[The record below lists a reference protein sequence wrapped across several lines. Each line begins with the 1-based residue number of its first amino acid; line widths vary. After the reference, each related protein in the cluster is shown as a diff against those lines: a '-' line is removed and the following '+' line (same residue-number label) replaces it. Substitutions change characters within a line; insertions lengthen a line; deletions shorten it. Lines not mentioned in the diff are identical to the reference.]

1 MLYFLVWEIYSADW
15 ILVKKGN
22 VFLRLEEG
30 QDIDSQVLLTE
41 MGIAEANNVSRRQC
55 VVTSIQ
61 PGGFLMYI
69 VRADRRRSFRCEPAT
84 AAKPRCMI

>member
-41 MGIAEANNVSRRQC
+41 MGIAEANNVSRSQC
-55 VVTSIQ
+55 VVTTIQ
-61 PGGFLMYI
+61 PIQKLE
-69 VRADRRRSFRCEPAT
+69 A
-84 AAKPRCMI
+84 

>member
-41 MGIAEANNVSRRQC
+41 MGIA
-55 VVTSIQ
+55 
-61 PGGFLMYI
+61 
-69 VRADRRRSFRCEPAT
+69 
-84 AAKPRCMI
+84 

>member
-1 MLYFLVWEIYSADW
+1 MKIRNQHVITRF
-15 ILVKKGN
+15 
-22 VFLRLEEG
+22 FLRLEEG

-61 PGGFLMYI
+61 PIQKLE
-69 VRADRRRSFRCEPAT
+69 A
-84 AAKPRCMI
+84 

>member
-22 VFLRLEEG
+22 VFLRLDEG
-30 QDIDSQVLLTE
+30 QDR
-41 MGIAEANNVSRRQC
+41 RRQC

-61 PGGFLMYI
+61 PIQKLE
-69 VRADRRRSFRCEPAT
+69 A
-84 AAKPRCMI
+84 

>member
-15 ILVKKGN
+15 ILVNKGN
-22 VFLRLEEG
+22 HFLRLEEG

-41 MGIAEANNVSRRQC
+41 MDIAEANNVSRRQC

-61 PGGFLMYI
+61 AIQKLD
-69 VRADRRRSFRCEPAT
+69 V
-84 AAKPRCMI
+84 

>member
-41 MGIAEANNVSRRQC
+41 MGIAEANNGSRRQC

-61 PGGFLMYI
+61 PIQKLE
-69 VRADRRRSFRCEPAT
+69 A
-84 AAKPRCMI
+84 

>member
-1 MLYFLVWEIYSADW
+1 MIRTLMLYFLVWEIYSADW

-61 PGGFLMYI
+61 SIQKLE
-69 VRADRRRSFRCEPAT
+69 A
-84 AAKPRCMI
+84 

>member
-1 MLYFLVWEIYSADW
+1 MFAGKKSAQIREILISESAWEEMTCLFAPS
-15 ILVKKGN
+15 
-22 VFLRLEEG
+22 LEEG

-61 PGGFLMYI
+61 PIQKLE
-69 VRADRRRSFRCEPAT
+69 A
-84 AAKPRCMI
+84 